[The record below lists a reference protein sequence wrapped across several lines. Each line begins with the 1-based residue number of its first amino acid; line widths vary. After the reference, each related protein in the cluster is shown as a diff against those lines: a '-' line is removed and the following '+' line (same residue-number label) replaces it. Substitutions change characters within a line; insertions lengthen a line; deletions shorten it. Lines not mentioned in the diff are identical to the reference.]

1 MDIKLKYKKVF
12 YDLYKSS
19 KGLLA
24 YTLYKRY
31 NVQPTDAIEFINQYV
46 KQGIITIDDEQR
58 ICLTSSGRN
67 QIEKLLKELIPEKT
81 QSLGYLDSIKLNETI
96 RIFEP
101 YLPNIDF
108 YDRYTKERRKKETS
122 K

>member
-1 MDIKLKYKKVF
+1 MDIKLKYRKVF

-67 QIEKLLKELIPEKT
+67 QIEKLLKELIPEK
-81 QSLGYLDSIKLNETI
+81 LKV
-96 RIFEP
+96 
-101 YLPNIDF
+101 
-108 YDRYTKERRKKETS
+108 
-122 K
+122 